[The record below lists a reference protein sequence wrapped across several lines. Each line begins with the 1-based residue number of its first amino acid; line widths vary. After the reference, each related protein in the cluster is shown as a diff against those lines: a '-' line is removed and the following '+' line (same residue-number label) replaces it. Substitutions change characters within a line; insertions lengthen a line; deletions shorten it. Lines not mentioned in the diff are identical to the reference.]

1 MRAYEFLSE
10 AGLKVGDLRKRDNLQ
25 LFMDMIGKGEPFVKV
40 GETEPSV
47 VLQSS
52 DELMTKLQNNDI
64 PYIFDTND
72 GKQIRLSGLQKTV
85 AFGSTGGSK
94 KETSERQEH
103 GLINIIN
110 ANKGVTIEQ
119 MGIIASSARSHEG
132 MNSLGKEQYIDIFIT
147 DSNGK
152 DHGVSMKGPSSISIG
167 AGGTAGLMS
176 MIPSLVNRI
185 YDRIEKYLKD
195 LELKDDDIVPTAS
208 IPNLYF
214 NVPEESIIELMRG
227 NKAMGGP
234 IDWIYQGSSDV
245 EGKVVDGKLNLNGN
259 FHTVEDYVGEEANK
273 FYFRMRK
280 RDVTGDHT
288 QIDYM
293 TTGKFDLP
301 ILMKNEV
308 DNRRNWR
315 LVMTKG
321 RPQKSILLDL

>member
-10 AGLKVGDLRKRDNLQ
+10 AGLSVGDLRKRDNLQ
-25 LFMDMIGKGEPFVKV
+25 LFMDMISKGEPFVKA
-40 GETEPSV
+40 GESEPSV

-52 DELMTKLQNNDI
+52 DELMLKLQNNDI

-85 AFGSTGGSK
+85 AFGSSGSK
-94 KETSERQEH
+94 KDTSERQEH
-103 GLINIIN
+103 VLINVVN
-110 ANKGVTIEQ
+110 ASKGATIEQ
-119 MGIIASSARSHEG
+119 MGITIKSARSYEG
-132 MNSLGKEQYIDIFIT
+132 MNSMGKEQYIDIFIT
-147 DSNGK
+147 DSEGK
-152 DHGVSMKGPSSISIG
+152 DHGISMKGPSSISIG
-167 AGGTAGLMS
+167 AGGTAGLVS
-176 MIPSLVNRI
+176 MFPDLVKKVYNRI
-185 YDRIEKYLKD
+185 ENYLRN
-195 LELKDDDIVPTAS
+195 LELKDDDIIPTTS
-208 IPNLYF
+208 IPNLYI
-214 NVPEESIIELMRG
+214 NIPEEFVIELMRG

-259 FHTVEDYVGEEANK
+259 FHTVEDYVGEEADK

-280 RDVTGDHT
+280 RDVAGEHT
-288 QIDYM
+288 QIDYV

-321 RPQKSILLDL
+321 RPNKSILLDL

>member
-1 MRAYEFLSE
+1 MRAYEFLHE
-10 AGLKVGDLRKRDNLQ
+10 GGLSRAELSKRDNLQ
-25 LFMDMIGKGEPFVKV
+25 LFMDMIDKGEPFVKA

-47 VLQSS
+47 VLKSS
-52 DELMTKLQNNDI
+52 DELMAKLQKNDI
-64 PYIFDTND
+64 PTKYETID
-72 GKQIRLSGLQKTV
+72 GEIILLSRLQKTV

-94 KETSERQEH
+94 KDTTERQEH

-147 DSNGK
+147 DSDGK
-152 DHGVSMKGPSSISIG
+152 DHGISMKGPSSISIG

-176 MIPSLVNRI
+176 MIPALVNKI
-185 YDRIEKYLKD
+185 YDRIENYLRD
-195 LELKDDDIVPTAS
+195 LELKDDDVVPTTS

-259 FHTVEDYVGEEANK
+259 FHTVEDYVGEEADK
-273 FYFRMRK
+273 FFFRMRK
-280 RDVTGDHT
+280 RDVAGDHT

-301 ILMKNEV
+301 ILMKNKV
-308 DNRRNWR
+308 DDRRNWR

-321 RPQKSILLDL
+321 RPEKSILLDL

>member
-1 MRAYEFLSE
+1 VRAYEFLHE
-10 AGLKVGDLRKRDNLQ
+10 GGLSRAELSKRDNLQ
-25 LFMDMIGKGEPFVKV
+25 LFMDMIDKGEPFVKA

-47 VLQSS
+47 VLKSS
-52 DELMTKLQNNDI
+52 DELMAKLQKNDI
-64 PYIFDTND
+64 PTKYETID
-72 GKQIRLSGLQKTV
+72 GEIILLSRLQKTV

-94 KETSERQEH
+94 KDTTERQEH

-147 DSNGK
+147 DSDGK
-152 DHGVSMKGPSSISIG
+152 DHGISMKGPSSISIG

-176 MIPSLVNRI
+176 MIPALVNKI
-185 YDRIEKYLKD
+185 YDRIENYLRD
-195 LELKDDDIVPTAS
+195 LELKDDDVVPTTS

-259 FHTVEDYVGEEANK
+259 FHTVEDYVGEEADK
-273 FYFRMRK
+273 FFFRMRK
-280 RDVTGDHT
+280 RDVAGDHT

-301 ILMKNEV
+301 ILMKNKV
-308 DNRRNWR
+308 DDRRNWR

-321 RPQKSILLDL
+321 RPEKSILLDL

>member
-72 GKQIRLSGLQKTV
+72 GNQIRLSGLQKTV

-152 DHGVSMKGPSSISIG
+152 DHGVSMNCLLYTSPS
-167 AGGTAGLMS
+167 
-176 MIPSLVNRI
+176 P
-185 YDRIEKYLKD
+185 
-195 LELKDDDIVPTAS
+195 
-208 IPNLYF
+208 
-214 NVPEESIIELMRG
+214 
-227 NKAMGGP
+227 
-234 IDWIYQGSSDV
+234 
-245 EGKVVDGKLNLNGN
+245 
-259 FHTVEDYVGEEANK
+259 
-273 FYFRMRK
+273 
-280 RDVTGDHT
+280 RD
-288 QIDYM
+288 
-293 TTGKFDLP
+293 
-301 ILMKNEV
+301 
-308 DNRRNWR
+308 
-315 LVMTKG
+315 
-321 RPQKSILLDL
+321 